1 MQLSKSGKLYNYLHP
16 FNGKTEWTRT
26 FTNNPNTTCD
36 LALQV
41 MGVTLAYNT
50 IAWAIAIL
58 YTIVSVRLQSGAVP
72 FASFDTASV
81 YGMASTISGTLI
93 ALFVIAAA
101 MIMCLLAV
109 SIGAGSACL
118 CAAWPFV
125 WVTMNV
131 IIPLVKK
138 YKGKPTVVKT
148 VNKYCKPIDIVA

>member
-41 MGVTLAYNT
+41 MGITLVYNT
-50 IAWAIAIL
+50 IAWSIAIL
-58 YTIVSVRLQSGAVP
+58 YTIVSMGLQSDVVP
-72 FASFDTASV
+72 VPSFETASL
-81 YGMASTISGTLI
+81 YGMASAISGILI
-93 ALFVIAAA
+93 VF
-101 MIMCLLAV
+101 LL
-109 SIGAGSACL
+109 IGAALIL
-118 CAAWPFV
+118 CSFVVGAVCICATCPFV
-125 WVTMNV
+125 WVTLEV

-138 YKGKPTVVKT
+138 CKGKPRVVKT